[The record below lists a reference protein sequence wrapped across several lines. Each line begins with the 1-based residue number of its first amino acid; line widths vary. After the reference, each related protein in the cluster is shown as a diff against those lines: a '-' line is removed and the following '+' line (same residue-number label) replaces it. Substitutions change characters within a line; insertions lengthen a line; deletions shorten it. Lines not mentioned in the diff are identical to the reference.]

1 MNRKTINKIMTLGLL
16 AGVAVVGN
24 AQEQESGGNLL
35 LRKLVEKG
43 VLTQKEADELL
54 AESQREAEQQ
64 FTMWQAAPDLPSW
77 VQKLS
82 MKGDLRLRSDN
93 ISKNDDTGTANR
105 MRWRYRLR
113 YGVAATLNDEWM
125 VGFRLASGGLDDAI
139 STNQTLDDDGE
150 NDQLNIDQV
159 YAKWTPNDS
168 MTAIFGKMANT
179 FSFDKAIIDGDY
191 TPEGI
196 AFNYERNLAENH
208 SFGLGAAGWVIEEES
223 AATKDGYALVLQATL
238 DSTLS
243 STMSSHLGVGT
254 YTFIN
259 TDAGHTEDSKNGGNS
274 ATGQYNPIIIDGALT
289 YKGSLVPI
297 KLGASY
303 ITNPA
308 VDQDDSGYLLGL
320 TFNKAEKS
328 GSWELGYQYRR
339 LEADSLWDNWTESD
353 FGAYG
358 VGGTASSYKAGT
370 DIKGHVI
377 RGKYQINSAMQAVAT
392 AFLAESMNNK
402 SDDATRIIV
411 DVIFKF

>member
-1 MNRKTINKIMTLGLL
+1 MNKKTINKIMTLGLL
-16 AGVAVVGN
+16 AGVAVTGN
-24 AQEQESGGNLL
+24 AQAQEAGGNLL
-35 LRKLVEKG
+35 LHKLVEKG

-54 AESQREAEQQ
+54 AESQREADQQ
-64 FTMWQAAPDLPSW
+64 FTMWQKEHYVPSW
-77 VQKLS
+77 VKKLS
-82 MKGDLRLRSDN
+82 MNGDLRLRSDN
-93 ISKNDDTGTANR
+93 ISMNDDTGTANR

-113 YGVAATLNDEWM
+113 YGVAATFNGEWM
-125 VGFRLASGGLDDAI
+125 VGFRLASGGQDDAI

-150 NDQLNIDQV
+150 NDMLNIDQA

-168 MTAIFGKMANT
+168 MTAIFGKMVNT

-196 AFNYERNLAENH
+196 AFNYEQDLAENH
-208 SFGLGAAGWVIEEES
+208 SFGLGAAGWVIEEEED
-223 AATKDGYALVLQATL
+223 ATKDGYALVLQATL

-289 YKGSLVPI
+289 YKESSVPI

-308 VDQDDSGYLLGL
+308 VDQDDSGYLLGI
-320 TFNKAEKS
+320 TFNESKKP

-339 LEADSLWDNWTESD
+339 LEADSLWDNWTDSD
-353 FGAYG
+353 FGAWG
-358 VGGTASSYKAGT
+358 VGGTASDFKAGT
-370 DIKGHVI
+370 DIKGHMV
-377 RGKYQINSAMQAVAT
+377 RGKYQINNAMQAVAT
-392 AFLAESMNNK
+392 AFLSESMNNK
-402 SDDATRIIV
+402 SDDATRIVV

>member
-1 MNRKTINKIMTLGLL
+1 MALGIL
-16 AGVAVVGN
+16 AGVAATGGVQ
-24 AQEQESGGNLL
+24 AQEDGGNLL
-35 LRKLVEKG
+35 LRKLVQKG
-43 VLTQKEADELL
+43 VLTEKEADELL
-54 AESQREAEQQ
+54 AESRQEAKQQ
-64 FTMWQAAPDLPSW
+64 YTMWQKDNYVPSW
-77 VQKLS
+77 VKKLS
-82 MKGDLRLRSDN
+82 MNGDLRLRSDN
-93 ISKNDDTGTANR
+93 ISMNDDTGTANR

-113 YGVAATLNDEWM
+113 YGVAATFNGEWM
-125 VGFRLASGGLDDAI
+125 VGFRLASGGQDDAI

-150 NDQLNIDQV
+150 NDMLNIDQA

-168 MTAIFGKMANT
+168 MTAIFGKMVNT

-196 AFNYERNLAENH
+196 AFNYEQDLAENH
-208 SFGLGAAGWVIEEES
+208 SFGLGAAGWVIEEEED
-223 AATKDGYALVLQATL
+223 ATKDGYALVLQATL

-289 YKGSLVPI
+289 YKESSVPI

-308 VDQDDSGYLLGL
+308 VDQDDSGYLLGI
-320 TFNKAEKS
+320 TFNESKKP

-339 LEADSLWDNWTESD
+339 LEADSLWDNWTDSD
-353 FGAYG
+353 FGAWG
-358 VGGTASSYKAGT
+358 VGGIANSFKAGT
-370 DIKGHVI
+370 DIRGHVI
-377 RGKYQINSAMQAVAT
+377 RGKYQVNSAMQAIAT
-392 AFLAESMNNK
+392 AFLSESMNNK
-402 SDDATRIIV
+402 SDDATRIVV

>member
-1 MNRKTINKIMTLGLL
+1 M
-16 AGVAVVGN
+16 
-24 AQEQESGGNLL
+24 
-35 LRKLVEKG
+35 
-43 VLTQKEADELL
+43 
-54 AESQREAEQQ
+54 
-64 FTMWQAAPDLPSW
+64 PSW
-77 VQKLS
+77 VKKLS
-82 MKGDLRLRSDN
+82 MNGDLRLRSDN
-93 ISKNDDTGTANR
+93 ISMNDDTGTANR

-113 YGVAATLNDEWM
+113 YGVAATFNGEWM
-125 VGFRLASGGLDDAI
+125 VGFRLASGGQDDAI

-150 NDQLNIDQV
+150 NDMLNIDQA

-168 MTAIFGKMANT
+168 MTAIFGKMVNT

-196 AFNYERNLAENH
+196 AFNYEQDLAENH
-208 SFGLGAAGWVIEEES
+208 SFGLGAAGWVIEEEED
-223 AATKDGYALVLQATL
+223 ATKDGYALVLQATL

-289 YKGSLVPI
+289 YKESSVPI

-308 VDQDDSGYLLGL
+308 VDQDDSGYLLGI
-320 TFNKAEKS
+320 TFNESKKP

-339 LEADSLWDNWTESD
+339 LEADSLWDNWTDSD
-353 FGAYG
+353 FGAWG
-358 VGGTASSYKAGT
+358 VGGIANSFKAGT
-370 DIKGHVI
+370 DIRGHVI
-377 RGKYQINSAMQAVAT
+377 RGKYQVNSAMQAIAT
-392 AFLAESMNNK
+392 AFLSESMNNK
-402 SDDATRIIV
+402 SDDATRIVV